1 MLGHAVLLVA
11 IAGAC
16 ASLADDGT
24 RSLAEAVGAINQ
36 QAAKSPE
43 SRGQSPLTEDEVVKS
58 IEKYSRPKPLPEGGD
73 EGPKRLSDEEFQKLQ
88 RIVTTRRL
96 PKEVVLRQF
105 VRYNDGTCV
114 EHGWWV
120 RLILMRQDTCP
131 FSLTVRQESAF
142 RRPYTQKERQ
152 FQAEM
157 RRTGLVPTMGRLV
170 AYFEEDPKCAAVQE
184 FSAQEADRLAQA
196 VKKAIQDG
204 KTEDLLQTFHW
215 EKVDEATRTWVRQ
228 EAEQLVKRQLAS
240 VSVSPR
246 RFGGRLTSWWGLR
259 IWDPNLPV
267 LGYVVLEFADK
278 DKDAPRSIWLE
289 FGETRDGAR
298 LVNYIVSRDDGP
310 RMIGKPL
317 PGGGFSVQSFLTN
330 HPEKGWSEFYSQID
344 APDELPALQN
354 ANLELWKL
362 DLTRRETPR
371 AEKPEPKPLQ

>member
-1 MLGHAVLLVA
+1 MLGHAVLLVV
-11 IAGAC
+11 IAGASV
-16 ASLADDGT
+16 SLADDGT
-24 RSLAEAVGAINQ
+24 RSLAEAVGAVNQ

-43 SRGQSPLTEDEVVKS
+43 SRGQSPVTEDEVVKA
-58 IEKYSRPKPLPEGGD
+58 IEKFSRSKPVPEG
-73 EGPKRLSDEEFQKLQ
+73 EKQEIRRLSDEELQKLK

-96 PKEVVLRQF
+96 PKDVVLRQF

-131 FSLTVRQESAF
+131 LSLTVRQEPAF

-170 AYFEEDPKCAAVQE
+170 AYFEEDPKFAAVQK

-196 VKKAIQDG
+196 VKKALQDG
-204 KTEDLLQTFHW
+204 KTEDLLKTFHW

-228 EAEQLVKRQLAS
+228 EAEQLVKRQLAA
-240 VSVSPR
+240 VCVSPR
-246 RFGGRLTSWWGLR
+246 RFGGRLTNWWGLR

-267 LGYVVLEFADK
+267 LGYVVLGFA

-330 HPEKGWSEFYSQID
+330 HPEKGWSEFYSQIG

-354 ANLELWKL
+354 ANLEIWKL
-362 DLTRRETPR
+362 NPTRPEAPR
-371 AEKPEPKPLQ
+371 AERPEPKPLK

>member
-1 MLGHAVLLVA
+1 MLGHAVLLVVV
-11 IAGAC
+11 AGASV
-16 ASLADDGT
+16 SLADDGT
-24 RSLAEAVGAINQ
+24 RSLAEAVRAVNQ

-43 SRGQSPLTEDEVVKS
+43 SRSQSPLTEDEVVKS
-58 IEKYSRPKPLPEGGD
+58 IERFSRSKPLPEGGYQ
-73 EGPKRLSDEEFQKLQ
+73 EAKRLSDEEFQKLK

-96 PKEVVLRQF
+96 PTDVILRQF

-131 FSLTVRQESAF
+131 FSLTIRQESVF

-152 FQAEM
+152 FQADM

-170 AYFEEDPKCAAVQE
+170 AYFDEDPRFGAVQE

-196 VKKAIQDG
+196 VKKAIHDG
-204 KTEDLLQTFHW
+204 KTEDLLKTYHW
-215 EKVDEATRTWVRQ
+215 EKVDEATRTWVR
-228 EAEQLVKRQLAS
+228 EKAEQLMKRQLAT

-246 RFGGRLTSWWGLR
+246 RFSGRLTNWWGLR

-267 LGYVVLEFADK
+267 LGYIVLEFA

-289 FGETRDGAR
+289 FGETQDGAR

-317 PGGGFSVQSFLTN
+317 PGGGFRVQAFLTF
-330 HPEKGWSEFYSQID
+330 HPEKGWSELYSQID

-354 ANLELWKL
+354 ANLELWKVNP
-362 DLTRRETPR
+362 TRHETPR
-371 AEKPEPKPLQ
+371 VEKREPKPLQ